1 MDLKGYI
8 QQPVDKPYCAQ
19 AVERKEKS
27 VAVKVIIDRVV
38 KEEHREE
45 AIELI
50 RRLRSQAMMQ
60 RGYISGETLVSQRN
74 PNHVV
79 VVSTWNNL
87 GNWLD
92 WTDNESRNALERE
105 LAPLLASPA
114 SFEEF
119 ALGAV

>member
-1 MDLKGYI
+1 M
-8 QQPVDKPYCAQ
+8 
-19 AVERKEKS
+19 
-27 VAVKVIIDRVV
+27 AVKVIIDRVV